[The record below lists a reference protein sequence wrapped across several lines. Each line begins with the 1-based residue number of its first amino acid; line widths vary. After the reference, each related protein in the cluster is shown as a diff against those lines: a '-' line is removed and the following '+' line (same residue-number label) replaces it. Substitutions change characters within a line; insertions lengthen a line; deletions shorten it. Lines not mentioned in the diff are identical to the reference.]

1 MLYGELIRNHYRQP
15 RNYGSLERPDIAH
28 EDVNP
33 LCGDRI
39 RIEATVDNHERI
51 AQIRFRGDACI
62 ISQAASSILTE
73 MVKGL
78 PIEAIEALGPP
89 EILKALEAPIRP
101 ARIKCA
107 VLPLEILQSGVASY
121 RRLHPVKQHAGS
133 QNGT

>member
-1 MLYGELIRNHYRQP
+1 MLYGELIRDHYRQP
-15 RNYGSLERPDIAH
+15 RNYGSLEHPDIKY

-39 RIEATVDNHERI
+39 RIEATVDSHERI

-73 MVKGL
+73 MVKGWS
-78 PIEAIEALGPP
+78 IDAIEALGPS

-107 VLPLEILQSGVASY
+107 VLPLEILKSGVASY
-121 RRLHPVKQHAGS
+121 RRLQAVKQDARS

>member
-1 MLYGELIRNHYRQP
+1 MLYGELIRDHYRQP
-15 RNYGSLERPDIAH
+15 RNYGSLEQPDIKR

-39 RIEATVDNHERI
+39 RIEATLDSHERI
-51 AQIRFRGDACI
+51 AQIKFRGDACI

-73 MVKGL
+73 MVKGW
-78 PIEAIEALGPP
+78 PIDAIDALGSP
-89 EILKALEAPIRP
+89 EFLKALEAPIRP
-101 ARIKCA
+101 ARVKCA

-121 RRLHPVKQHAGS
+121 RRLHAVKQHARS

>member
-1 MLYGELIRNHYRQP
+1 MLYGELIRDHYRQP
-15 RNYGSLERPDIAH
+15 RNYGSLEHPDIKY

-39 RIEATVDNHERI
+39 RIEATVDSHERI

-73 MVKGL
+73 MVKGWS
-78 PIEAIEALGPP
+78 IDAIEALGPS

-121 RRLHPVKQHAGS
+121 RRLQAVKQDARS